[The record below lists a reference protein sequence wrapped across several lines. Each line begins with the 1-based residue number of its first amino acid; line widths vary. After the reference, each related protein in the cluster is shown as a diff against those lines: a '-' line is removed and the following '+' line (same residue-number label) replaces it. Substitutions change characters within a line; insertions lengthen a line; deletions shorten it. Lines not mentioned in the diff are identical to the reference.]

1 MSGVVAVRRI
11 LEDYENEEGSDMPR
25 RRRTGQATTVDPEP
39 GSEMQEPRYFIDA
52 KAFEAARRSFAL
64 IVRSRR
70 CAYCTECENRPQEE
84 SHALRDASEYMGQ
97 IADYCCHKP
106 DYLLPGT
113 PLTEAVFRLLLAN
126 RNRPMTLN
134 EIEAGLAAAWTSA
147 IYLKNLSD
155 RVLERLLDRPS
166 EYCIRR
172 VE

>member
-1 MSGVVAVRRI
+1 MSGVVTARWI
-11 LEDYENEEGSDMPR
+11 LGTTRTKKGWDMPR
-25 RRRTGQATTVDPEP
+25 SRRTGQATTVDSGP
-39 GSEMQEPRYFIDA
+39 GSEALEPRYIIDV
-52 KAFEAARRSFAL
+52 KAFAAAGRSFAL
-64 IVRSRR
+64 IVKSRR

-84 SHALRDASEYMGQ
+84 GHALRDVSEYMDQ
-97 IADYCCHKP
+97 IADRCCHKP

-155 RVLERLLDRPS
+155 RVLERLLGRPN
-166 EYCIRR
+166 EYCIRT